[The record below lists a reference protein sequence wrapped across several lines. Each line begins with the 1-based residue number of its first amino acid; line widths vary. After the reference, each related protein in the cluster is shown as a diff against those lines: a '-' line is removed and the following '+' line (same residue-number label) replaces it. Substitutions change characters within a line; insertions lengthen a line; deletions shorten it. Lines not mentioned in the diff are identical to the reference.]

1 MTQRPASAR
10 LLGETFDLVGPA
22 GILAFA
28 AERAARGQKALV
40 VNHNTHSLYL
50 LDRNPEMRGAYEAA
64 DLVTLDSFPMLFWGK
79 LLGRPFVRADRS
91 TYTDWRE
98 EFWFLAQA
106 KGWRVFYLG
115 GEPGVAQTARQK
127 LQAQWPGAVIG
138 VRDGYFDMGPGS
150 AENAQVL
157 AEIEA
162 FKPDILLVGMGMPR
176 QEVWI
181 ARNYAALTRG
191 VVFSIGAAFD
201 YEAGVQ
207 PMPPRWIS
215 RMGFQWLYRLLR
227 DPRRMASRY
236 LVEPFA
242 LTGRALGD
250 LAEALRLKAPPRPIG
265 HSSKPALP

>member
-1 MTQRPASAR
+1 MIDQPNTAR
-10 LLGETFDLVGPA
+10 LLGETFDLVGPE
-22 GILAFA
+22 GILNFA
-28 AERAARGQKALV
+28 ADRAARGMKGLV

-50 LDRNPEMRGAYEAA
+50 LDRNPEMRGAFDAA

-79 LLGRPFVRADRS
+79 LLGRPFVRAHRS
-91 TYTDWRE
+91 TYTDWRR
-98 EFWFLAQA
+98 EFWDLANG
-106 KGWRVFYLG
+106 KRWRVFYLG
-115 GEPGVAQTARQK
+115 GEPGVAAAAREK
-127 LQAQWPGAVIG
+127 LNAEWPGAVIG
-138 VRDGYFDMGPGS
+138 VHDGYFDMSEGS
-150 AENAQVL
+150 ADNAAVL

-162 FKPDILLVGMGMPR
+162 FEPDIVLVGMGMPR

-181 ARNYAALTRG
+181 ARNYAAIRRG

-215 RMGFQWLYRLLR
+215 RAGFQWLYRLLR

-250 LAEALRLKAPPRPIG
+250 LAETLRLKSPPAPQLRQQF
-265 HSSKPALP
+265 